1 MKQVNFR
8 PQPLSF
14 QAWCDVIFLLLHW
27 DSVCPLSDH
36 WLLWLC
42 TSKVPYNSY
51 LMMKVN
57 VINGSSWIRTTPKRI
72 DVMTYTRLI
81 LCYLDF
87 GFLFHSLFSTLSPIS
102 VMRYDGVSL
111 RILTLNR
118 LKWQGMVSF
127 LMLYKAKN
135 SDGVSE
141 GCRDLILFHSED

>member
-1 MKQVNFR
+1 
-8 PQPLSF
+8 
-14 QAWCDVIFLLLHW
+14 
-27 DSVCPLSDH
+27 
-36 WLLWLC
+36 
-42 TSKVPYNSY
+42 
-51 LMMKVN
+51 
-57 VINGSSWIRTTPKRI
+57 
-72 DVMTYTRLI
+72 MTYTRLI

-141 GCRDLILFHSED
+141 GCRDLILFPAED